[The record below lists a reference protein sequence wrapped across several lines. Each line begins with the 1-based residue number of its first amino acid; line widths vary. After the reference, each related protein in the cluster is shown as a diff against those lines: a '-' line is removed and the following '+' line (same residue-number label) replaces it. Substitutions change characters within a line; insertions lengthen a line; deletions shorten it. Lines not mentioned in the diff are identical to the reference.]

1 MLEHLG
7 YMIFIC
13 PSKHLEVV
21 FQVTTCTFQ
30 RYSLQG
36 EKSRPVDMCAIVANH
51 YYHRNKQPTSSDT
64 VSSI

>member
-1 MLEHLG
+1 MIAHLG

-21 FQVTTCTFQ
+21 FQVTTCTFMRSEEQ
-30 RYSLQG
+30 R
-36 EKSRPVDMCAIVANH
+36 EKSSPVDMCAIVANH
-51 YYHRNKQPTSSDT
+51 YNHQNKQPSSSDT